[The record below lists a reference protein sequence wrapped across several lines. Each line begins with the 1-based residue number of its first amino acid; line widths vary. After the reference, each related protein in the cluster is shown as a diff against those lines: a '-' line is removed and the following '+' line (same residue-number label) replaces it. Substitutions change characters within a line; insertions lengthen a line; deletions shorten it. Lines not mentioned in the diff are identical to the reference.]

1 MYTYQDLLQVPDTD
15 EARIDFVK
23 RCINQHKST
32 ELYRTA
38 VIADEYD
45 RHENRTIKEYQK
57 VLRTVTGEAVPDLY
71 TANYKMASKFFNR
84 FITQENQYLL
94 GNGVTWQDEHTA
106 DQLGDDFDTQLQKL
120 GQKALSGA
128 VSFGFWNLDHLEDFG
143 VLEFAP
149 LYDEENGA
157 LMAGVRFWQISVD
170 KPLRATLY
178 EIDGYTDY
186 IWNRRVETSVKSSK
200 DIEPTGMVLHAK
212 RPYILKIR
220 TSEADGMEIYDG
232 MNYPSFPIVPL
243 WGNPQKQS
251 ELVGI
256 REQIDCYDLIKSGYA
271 NNVDEGSIIY
281 WTLNNAG
288 GMGDVDLAEFV
299 QRMKTLHAASTEDG
313 VTAESH
319 NMEAPYQSREAL
331 LSKLRS
337 DLYDDAMALDTKAIS
352 DGAVTAT
359 QIRAAYEP
367 LNSKTDQYEYCVREF
382 IKGILKLAG
391 IDDEPVFTR
400 SIIVNAQEEIQ
411 LVLQSAQYLD
421 EEYVTTKI
429 LTLLGDKD
437 LVEDV
442 LERKAAEEIERAQ
455 LEAEEEESAML
466 DEYSN
471 DVISMLNGLLE
482 DSGEEEGEEE

>member
-1 MYTYQDLLQVPDTD
+1 MYTYQDLLQVPDSD

-23 RCINQHKST
+23 KVINQHKST
-32 ELYRTA
+32 ELYKTA
-38 VIADEYD
+38 VIADEYN
-45 RHENRTIKEYQK
+45 RHQNRTILEYQK

-71 TANYKMASKFFNR
+71 TANYKMATKFFNR
-84 FITQENQYLL
+84 FVTQENQYLL
-94 GNGVTWQDEHTA
+94 GNGITWSKDDTPTK
-106 DQLGDDFDTQLQKL
+106 LGDDFDDVMQEL
-120 GQKALSGA
+120 GENALVGA
-128 VSFGFWNLDHLEDFG
+128 VSFGFWNYDHLENFS

-149 LYDEENGA
+149 LLDEENGA
-157 LMAGVRFWQISVD
+157 LMAGVRFWQIAPN

-178 EIDGYTDY
+178 EVDGYTDY
-186 IWNRRVETSVKSSK
+186 IWNRRDGDKEAKG
-200 DIEPTGMVLHAK
+200 EVLHEK

-232 MNYPSFPIVPL
+232 MNYPGFPIVPL

-251 ELVGI
+251 EIVGL

-331 LSKLRS
+331 LTKLRS
-337 DLYDDAMALDTKAIS
+337 DLYEDAMALDTKNIA

-359 QIRAAYEP
+359 QIKAAYEP
-367 LNSKTDQYEYCVREF
+367 LNSKVDKYEYCVRKF
-382 IKGILKLAG
+382 LKGILALAG
-391 IDDEPVFTR
+391 IDDIPVFSR
-400 SIIVNAQEEIQ
+400 SMIVNSQEEIQ
-411 LVLQSAQYLD
+411 LVLQSAPYTD
-421 EEYVTTKI
+421 EEYVTTKVM
-429 LTLLGDKD
+429 TLLGDAD
-437 LVEDV
+437 LVETVLKRRAADE
-442 LERKAAEEIERAQ
+442 LEREQMAVETEET
-455 LEAEEEESAML
+455 EEEEP
-466 DEYSN
+466 
-471 DVISMLNGLLE
+471 
-482 DSGEEEGEEE
+482 EEGEEEATQ